1 MQTAK
6 EYREQLEWF
15 WLFCQEEAWQEDQEL
30 AVRWQLV
37 ETTTFG
43 TESQYGRSYSV
54 EKVITEYAGSRAAQD
69 KADQLNTTAKP
80 SQYYSIRKV
89 EN

>member
-1 MQTAK
+1 MTAA
-6 EYREQLEWF
+6 EFQEQLEWF
-15 WLFCQEEAWQEDQEL
+15 WLFSQEEAWQESQEVKPKWEL
-30 AVRWQLV
+30 I

-43 TESQYGRSYSV
+43 GGDYRRSYSAERV
-54 EKVITEYAGSRAAQD
+54 LGEYGAWRDAQD

-80 SQYYSIRKV
+80 SQYYSIHRV